1 MSGLRS
7 SVPAAM
13 LMASLA
19 ATGASAATF
28 IVTSLADSGSGSL
41 RATVAA
47 AASGDSINITA
58 TGTLTLTSGEI
69 PVTKALTIAGPGA
82 TSLTISGNATSRIF
96 KVSATTA
103 GAEDAPLSLSGVT
116 LASGYASGTCPVPAT
131 GSGGAIAATESLSL
145 SDVVISNSHAAR
157 NGGALAWALRRN
169 GQSLTLSNVR
179 VSGNS
184 AGCASAT
191 AGGIGGGIFAG
202 YDSSVSSAAT
212 GTVTL
217 LNTRFLGNSAQ
228 RHGGG
233 IALTGPVSATISGAR
248 LSGNTAVTGYGGA
261 LYLAPPSVSTVTPPA
276 ATVSNSELSSNLAAL
291 AGGAIAAANLA
302 AAQQGSGSRSALV
315 LTNSTVSGNVVQS
328 AAGDGAAASLAGNV
342 ALTLNSCTVANNDLA
357 SNPTGAAIV
366 RGLCTV
372 TTEPIVALNS
382 TIVALTNGATSGYS
396 DLSDGG
402 VTFASAWS
410 TNQSLIQQASVT
422 LSGAGN
428 ITAVDPQLMAL
439 GWNGGSTR
447 SHALNANSP
456 ALNAGSN
463 PLGLSTDQRGAA
475 RTFGGVADIGAYE
488 ATVSASTTAGCSFD
502 LDGDGVLAASTD
514 GLLLARI
521 MLGYSGSAVVAGAV
535 NSAGT
540 RPTWA
545 AIRTYLNAN
554 CGFTLP

>member
-1 MSGLRS
+1 MFSNLPMRD
-7 SVPAAM
+7 A
-13 LMASLA
+13 LA
-19 ATGASAATF
+19 AHLLVCTSALLAAGAHATTYV
-28 IVTSLADSGSGSL
+28 VTSLADSGSGSL

-47 AASGDSINITA
+47 AASGDTINITA

-69 PVTKALTIAGPGA
+69 AITRALTISGPGSA
-82 TSLTISGNATSRIF
+82 SLTISGNAASRIF

-103 GAEDAPLSLSGVT
+103 AAADAPVSLSGVT
-116 LASGYASGTCPVPAT
+116 LANGYASGTCPAPTA
-131 GSGGAIAATESLSL
+131 GSGGAIAASESLSL
-145 SDVVISNSHAAR
+145 SDVIITSSYATR
-157 NGGALAWALRRN
+157 NGGALAWALRQS

-217 LNTRFLGNSAQ
+217 LNTRLLGNSAQ

-261 LYLAPPSVSTVTPPA
+261 LYLAPPSVSTVTPPG

-291 AGGAIAAANLA
+291 AGGALAAANLA

-328 AAGDGAAASLAGNV
+328 PTGDGAAASLAGNV
-342 ALTLNSCTVANNDLA
+342 ALTLNNCTVASNDLA
-357 SNPTGAAIV
+357 SKPAGAAIV

-372 TTEPIVALNS
+372 TTEPIVTLNS
-382 TIVALTNGATSGYS
+382 SIVALTNGAASGYS

-410 TNQSLIQQASVT
+410 ANQSLIQQASVT

-428 ITAVDPQLMAL
+428 ITAADPQLMAL

-447 SHALNANSP
+447 SHALSASSQ
-456 ALNAGSN
+456 ALNAG
-463 PLGLSTDQRGAA
+463 
-475 RTFGGVADIGAYE
+475 
-488 ATVSASTTAGCSFD
+488 TTRWD
-502 LDGDGVLAASTD
+502 
-514 GLLLARI
+514 
-521 MLGYSGSAVVAGAV
+521 
-535 NSAGT
+535 
-540 RPTWA
+540 
-545 AIRTYLNAN
+545 
-554 CGFTLP
+554 